1 MHYATMNC
9 NVAGVERVLIV
20 SNRYVSD
27 IDLID
32 RLSQNYLIT
41 YLLNYYYG
49 TTVYHKATTH

>member
-32 RLSQNYLIT
+32 RLS
-41 YLLNYYYG
+41 LN
-49 TTVYHKATTH
+49 